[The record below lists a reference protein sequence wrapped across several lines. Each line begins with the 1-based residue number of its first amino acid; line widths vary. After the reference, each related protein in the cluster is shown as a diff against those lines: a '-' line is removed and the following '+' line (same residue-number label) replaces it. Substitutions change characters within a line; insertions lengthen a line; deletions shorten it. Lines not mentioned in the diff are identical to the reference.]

1 MIMRRKSRRPS
12 GRLASG
18 SSFIASWAVI
28 LVSVLVLAIV
38 SACSL
43 LPSQVTLNKQVQSF
57 PWPFGNSVSD
67 GVYSPTISE
76 DVYSKD

>member
-1 MIMRRKSRRPS
+1 MRRKSRRPTPRQAKKA
-12 GRLASG
+12 GIQAN
-18 SSFIASWAVI
+18 WAVI
-28 LVSVLVLAIV
+28 LVSVLVLSIV

-43 LPSQVTLNKQVQSF
+43 LPNQVTLNKQAQGF